1 MIIRSISLRNYRR
14 FRRVDIELPEGLVAI
29 VGPNGAGK
37 TTLVESV
44 AWALFGNEAEVT
56 RGDKKGILRQGAGK
70 GEKCEVSVE
79 FEIGGRGY
87 SIRRQMSASGG
98 ITAQLESSGKSLAE
112 GAVPVTAHV
121 SKLLGMDYKAFFAS
135 IFARQKELNALSK
148 QTEGERR
155 ATVMR
160 LLGVESLDSAIAAA
174 RKDQSLAKENLSLVQ
189 RQLVDA
195 ATGKPVLAIRAE
207 EAERMESEIAAKQK
221 KLDDLIEGL
230 VASREAASRAKE
242 RLDRSGKSKK
252 RHDALKERAV
262 SARKDAEEGARNV
275 RRLESELEA
284 LESDAKSLEG
294 MAEGERRY
302 SAAKA
307 EAETLAALEVRDA
320 ERKVLAERASKAAEE
335 AAKRAEAL
343 ASLTKELKA
352 GDKLDAES
360 RELERKMKA
369 LAGEAE
375 KLRVSAAAGRE
386 RAEALEAAIAELE
399 SRKSEISRL
408 GEDGVCP
415 TCERTLGAHH
425 RELTAKTDKEMRAKR
440 TELEKCA
447 KTLEEVG
454 EELSSLE
461 AQSKALEKRAAAVE
475 KARASLSQKAGRA
488 KALEDETKAAEARA
502 AADAKRLA
510 KLGDVQFDPKALA
523 ALKSELRVL
532 EAQHE
537 RHVALSKA
545 IEAIPEKKTA
555 LAAARKSMDAAKEAV
570 KAMAAEIAGVGFD
583 EAAHTAAEAEERASR
598 DAAHRL
604 ALEVETAKGE
614 MALRQERLERAKAE
628 AERLRKLESEASAID
643 GRREYLAKTVELLDD
658 FKRHVVG
665 RIGPA
670 LAAKTSS
677 LLETLSSGRYSQV
690 EIDEDYGIK
699 VVDDGQAFELER
711 YSGGEEDLVNLCM
724 RLAISQLIAERRG
737 AAGLNMVI
745 LDEIF
750 GSQDPERRRSILTA
764 LNGLSNTFR
773 QTLLITHT
781 DDVRD
786 SVGAVVMVSPA
797 GDEGA
802 SGASLAN

>member
-14 FRRVDIELPEGLVAI
+14 FRRVNLELPDGVVAI

-37 TTLVESV
+37 TTLVESI

-70 GEKCEVSVE
+70 GEKCEVSVV
-79 FEIGGRGY
+79 FEIGGREY

-174 RKDQSLAKENLSLVQ
+174 RKDHSLAKENLSIVH
-189 RQLVDA
+189 RQLMDTE
-195 ATGKPVLAIRAE
+195 TGKPALAIRAE
-207 EAERMESEIAAKQK
+207 EAERMESEIAAKQQE
-221 KLDDLIEGL
+221 LDGLIERL
-230 VASREAASRAKE
+230 IASREAASRAKE
-242 RLDRSGKSKK
+242 RLDRSGEAKK
-252 RHDALKERAV
+252 RHDALKERAM
-262 SARKDAEEGARNV
+262 SARKDIEEGARNV
-275 RRLESELEA
+275 RRLEVEMEA
-284 LESDAKSLEG
+284 LEADGKALDS
-294 MAEGERRY
+294 MAVGEKRY
-302 SAAKA
+302 AAAKRD
-307 EAETLAALEVRDA
+307 AETLAALEVRDA
-320 ERKVLAERASKAAEE
+320 ERKVLEERAAKAEVE
-335 AAKRAEAL
+335 AAKRAKAL
-343 ASLTKELKA
+343 AALAKELKGA
-352 GDKLDAES
+352 DKLEAEH
-360 RELERKMKA
+360 RELERKRKA
-369 LAGEAE
+369 LASEAE
-375 KLRVSAAAGRE
+375 KLRDAAAAGRE
-386 RAEALEAAIAELE
+386 RARALEAAIADLE
-399 SRKSEISRL
+399 ARNAEIAKL
-408 GEDGVCP
+408 GEGGVCP
-415 TCERTLGAHH
+415 TCERTLGTHH
-425 RELTAKTDKEMRAKR
+425 RELTAKTEKELKAKR
-440 TELEKCA
+440 TELEKCT
-447 KTLEEVG
+447 KSFEEAG
-454 EELSSLE
+454 EDLSSLE
-461 AQSKALEKRAAAVE
+461 AQSKALEKRTAAVE
-475 KARASLSQKAGRA
+475 KARAALSQKAGRA
-488 KALEDETKAAEARA
+488 KALEDEAKAAEART

-510 KLGDVQFDPKALA
+510 KLGEVQFDPKALA
-523 ALKSELRVL
+523 DLKSELRVL
-532 EAQHE
+532 ETQHE
-537 RHVALSKA
+537 RYVALSKA
-545 IEAIPEKKTA
+545 VESIPEKKKA
-555 LAAARKSMDAAKEAV
+555 LDSARKSMDAATETV
-570 KAMAAEIAGVGFD
+570 KALAAEIATVGFD
-583 EAAHTAAEAEERASR
+583 EAAHAAAEAEERSSR
-598 DAAHRL
+598 DVAHGL
-604 ALEVETAKGE
+604 ALEVEKAKGA
-614 MALRQERLERAKAE
+614 MTLRKERLERVKAE
-628 AERLRKLESEASAID
+628 AKRLRKLESEASAID
-643 GRREYLAKTVELLDD
+643 ARREYLAKTAELLDD

-690 EIDEDYGIK
+690 EIDEDYSIK
-699 VVDDGQAFELER
+699 VLDDGQAFELER

-786 SVGAVVMVSPA
+786 SVGAVVLVSSG
-797 GDEGA
+797 GDGSA
-802 SGASLAN
+802 SVASLAN